1 MTDKGMSD
9 KTPRKKPEALTSIV
23 RIAGKDINGSLN
35 IQRGLESI
43 RGIGANTAKIFANI
57 IENNLGIDKRTII
70 GNLNEKQIEDIEG
83 ILKTPS
89 NFKIPLFL
97 YNRRKNSEDGQN
109 LHMIGNDLLFAVKQ
123 DINKQI
129 TIKTWRGFRH
139 QYGLKVRG
147 QSTRSTGRSGT
158 TVGVL
163 KKGIKMQMKQTQAS
177 ASATSKFKQPEKPAA
192 KK

>member
-1 MTDKGMSD
+1 MAEKTP
-9 KTPRKKPEALTSIV
+9 TPRKKPENLTSIV

-35 IQRGLESI
+35 IERGLQSI
-43 RGIGANTAKIFANI
+43 KGIGANTAKIFANA
-57 IENNLGIDKRTII
+57 IESKLGIDKNTTI
-70 GNLNEKQIEDIEG
+70 GSLNEEQINKIETV
-83 ILKTPS
+83 LKSPS
-89 NFKIPLFL
+89 QLNIPTFI
-97 YNRRKNSEDGQN
+97 YNRRKNSENGQDM
-109 LHMIGNDLLFAVKQ
+109 HIIGNDLLFAVRQ

-163 KKGIKMQMKQTQAS
+163 KKAIKAQQQ
-177 ASATSKFKQPEKPAA
+177 PAA
-192 KK
+192 KGGAAPAKK